1 MICPSCTTPFTGLT
15 CSRCGAWNLA
25 SELGNIRGVGAGDVV
40 PIAEVE
46 AASVD
51 RISSGGGFD
60 LAFNGGLVKS
70 QSTIMTG
77 PPGSGKTTLLLQ
89 VASRIAIVTGL
100 FAWLISAEQSS
111 AEIRLTVDRLAL
123 PNPEKIIVLKNFGAG
138 GELDEGLFKKYPPGM
153 IILDSLTALVG
164 GNERAGIEVGKTYK
178 RYSIKHSVPTFV
190 IVQVN
195 KEGDLAGR
203 MRSQHDLDTIAS
215 LWPPQPRDPKRFQ
228 YSGSYRKLEIWKNR
242 FGPQRTDALASWFDM
257 TAKGFVD
264 APPEEQK
271 KRMLDEVIDVDYVL
285 AHGSLEEVVLARQHV
300 EREAKDATAD
310 YKATLKSLVERETR
324 LAVEPATR
332 EVPSEPD
339 PETLAQKRR
348 PRGRPVPDEIVHEG
362 QVLVR
367 RGRAKLRVVEP
378 VEPEGEG
385 A

>member
-1 MICPSCTTPFTGLT
+1 M
-15 CSRCGAWNLA
+15 
-25 SELGNIRGVGAGDVV
+25 
-40 PIAEVE
+40 
-46 AASVD
+46 
-51 RISSGGGFD
+51 
-60 LAFNGGLVKS
+60 
-70 QSTIMTG
+70 
-77 PPGSGKTTLLLQ
+77 
-89 VASRIAIVTGL
+89 
-100 FAWLISAEQSS
+100 
-111 AEIRLTVDRLAL
+111 
-123 PNPEKIIVLKNFGAG
+123 
-138 GELDEGLFKKYPPGM
+138 
-153 IILDSLTALVG
+153 
-164 GNERAGIEVGKTYK
+164 
-178 RYSIKHSVPTFV
+178 
-190 IVQVN
+190 
-195 KEGDLAGR
+195 
-203 MRSQHDLDTIAS
+203 DTIAS
-215 LWPPQPRDPKRFQ
+215 LWPPQPRDPKRFS

-271 KRMLDEVIDVDYVL
+271 KRMLDDEVDLDYVL
-285 AHGSLEEVVLARQHV
+285 AHGTLEEVVLARQHV